1 MLRNA
6 DKDGDKRL
14 SKEEFQAGLKPDD
27 APKQPLAGGQP
38 FPGGPPGAKG
48 DPRAFFNRLDANK
61 DGKLSKDEL
70 PEQLRENFARLDANG
85 ETPVTTGFVIGAGE
99 RRYRGQ
105 LSAVRAPVTEPE
117 LLMAFVFN
125 G

>member
-1 MLRNA
+1 MVRRQLPNA
-6 DKDGDKRL
+6 PGDEGR
-14 SKEEFQAGLKPDD
+14 QDLK
-27 APKQPLAGGQP
+27 LA
-38 FPGGPPGAKG
+38 
-48 DPRAFFNRLDANK
+48 LDLNVT
-61 DGKLSKDEL
+61 DI
-70 PEQLRENFARLDANG
+70 FARLDANS